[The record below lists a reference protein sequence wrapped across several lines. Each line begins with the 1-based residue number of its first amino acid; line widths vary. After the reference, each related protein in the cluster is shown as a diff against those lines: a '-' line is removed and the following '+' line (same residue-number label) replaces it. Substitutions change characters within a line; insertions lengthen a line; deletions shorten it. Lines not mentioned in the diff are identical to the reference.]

1 MNIRATG
8 KNFISSST
16 VKLAKLGKKRF
27 PGIKVGFNK
36 MVGSNKFGN
45 LRELL
50 EENDQLEEEDRSR
63 KTKEQE
69 LGF

>member
-1 MNIRATG
+1 
-8 KNFISSST
+8 
-16 VKLAKLGKKRF
+16 
-27 PGIKVGFNK
+27 

-45 LRELL
+45 LKEFL